1 MTDNPK
7 PGSWLGNGQ
16 LTRPE
21 DETHVLRSH
30 RQLRDLVKIVED
42 TDLQQPGGIIL
53 WIPIANAEGV
63 VQGYAAVNADAVTA
77 WDTGSAAFDDSN
89 PPAVI
94 LAALSGGILN
104 LEMAQEAT
112 YPGFEDKPSP

>member
-16 LTRPE
+16 STRPE
-21 DETHVLRSH
+21 DETHVVRSH
-30 RQLRDLVKIVED
+30 RQLRDLVKRAEE

-53 WIPIANAEGV
+53 RIPIPNAEGV
-63 VQGYAAVNADAVTA
+63 VQGYAAVHADAVAA
-77 WDTGSAAFDDSN
+77 WDTGSAALDDRN

-94 LAALSGGILN
+94 LAALNGGILN
-104 LEMAQEAT
+104 LEMAQEGT
-112 YPGFEDKPSP
+112 YPGFEDKPSS